1 MSVDA
6 EEARGSGIQVI
17 ARAAEMLRLLQAYP
31 GGLNQAEIG
40 ERLGMA
46 RSTVSRI
53 LNALDDEGLVASRAA
68 RGRYRLGPEIAR
80 MATTVRRSVVFDVH
94 PFIEELSRE
103 LEETVDL
110 SILDG
115 DRATF
120 VDQVVSPH
128 RLRAISAVGE
138 SFPLHCCANGKAL
151 LANLS
156 AEQQARAL
164 PSRLAKLTVN
174 TITTPAALRKELD
187 RVKADGVAYDREEQS
202 EGICAVG
209 AVLKNVGDE
218 MVAVSVPVPSQRFYR
233 RESELAGALLVWVE
247 KVEAWFA
254 KKGDHETRRSA
265 GQ

>member
-1 MSVDA
+1 MSVIS
-6 EEARGSGIQVI
+6 EELRGSGIQVI
-17 ARAAEMLRLLQAYP
+17 ARAAEMLRLLQAHP

-80 MATTVRRSVVFDVH
+80 MATTLRRSVVLDVH
-94 PFIEELSRE
+94 PFMEELSRE

-156 AEQQARAL
+156 VAEQAQAV
-164 PSRLAKLTVN
+164 PSRLARLTAN
-174 TITTPAALRKELD
+174 TITTLAVLRKELE
-187 RVKADGVAYDREEQS
+187 RVRTEGIAYDREEQT

-209 AVLKNVGDE
+209 AVLKGVTDQT
-218 MVAVSVPVPSQRFYR
+218 VAVSVPVPAQRFYR
-233 RESELAGALLVWVE
+233 REAELAQALLAWVE
-247 KVEAWFA
+247 KVDGWFA
-254 KKGDHETRRSA
+254 AA
-265 GQ
+265 GN

>member
-1 MSVDA
+1 VES
-6 EEARGSGIQVI
+6 EESRSNGIQVI
-17 ARAAEMLRLLQAYP
+17 ARAAEMLRLLQAHP

-53 LNALDDEGLVASRAA
+53 LNALDDEGLVAARAV

-80 MATTVRRSVVFDVH
+80 MAATVRRNVVFDLH

-151 LANLS
+151 LASLTP
-156 AEQQARAL
+156 EEQARAL
-164 PSRLAKLTVN
+164 PSRLAKLTAN
-174 TITTPAALRKELD
+174 TITTPAALRKELEQ
-187 RVKADGVAYDREEQS
+187 VKAEGIAYDREEQS

-218 MVAVSVPVPSQRFYR
+218 RVAVSVPVPSQRFYR
-233 RESELAGALLVWVE
+233 REAELAQALLAWVE
-247 KVEAWFA
+247 RV
-254 KKGDHETRRSA
+254 DT
-265 GQ
+265 

>member
-1 MSVDA
+1 VSVES
-6 EEARGSGIQVI
+6 EEARGTGIQVI
-17 ARAAEMLRLLQAYP
+17 ARAAEMLRLLQAHP

-53 LNALDDEGLVASRAA
+53 LNALDDEGLVASRAP

-80 MATTVRRSVVFDVH
+80 MAGTVRRSVVIDVH
-94 PFIEELSRE
+94 PFMEELSRE

-151 LANLS
+151 LANLPP
-156 AEQQARAL
+156 EEQARAV
-164 PSRLAKLTVN
+164 PSRLARLTVN
-174 TITTPAALRKELD
+174 TITTPAALRKELEHI
-187 RVKADGVAYDREEQS
+187 RAEGIAYDREEQS

-209 AVLKNVGDE
+209 AVLRGFSDE
-218 MVAVSVPVPSQRFYR
+218 MIAVSVPVPAQRFYR
-233 RESELAGALLVWVE
+233 RESELAQALLVWVE
-247 KVEAWFA
+247 RV
-254 KKGDHETRRSA
+254 HT
-265 GQ
+265 

>member
-1 MSVDA
+1 VSVDSEA
-6 EEARGSGIQVI
+6 ARGTGIQVI
-17 ARAAEMLRLLQAYP
+17 ARAAEMLRLLQAHP
-31 GGLNQAEIG
+31 GGLNQAEID

-80 MATTVRRSVVFDVH
+80 MANTVRTSVVIDVH
-94 PFIEELSRE
+94 PFMEELSRE
-103 LEETVDL
+103 LGETVDL

-151 LANLS
+151 LANLPP
-156 AEQQARAL
+156 EEQARAV
-164 PSRLAKLTVN
+164 PSRLARLTVN
-174 TITTPAALRKELD
+174 TITTPAALRKELE
-187 RVKADGVAYDREEQS
+187 RIRAEGIAYDREEQS

-209 AVLKNVGDE
+209 AVLRGFSDE
-218 MVAVSVPVPSQRFYR
+218 MIAVSVPVPAQRFYR
-233 RESELAGALLVWVE
+233 RESELAQALLAWVE
-247 KVEAWFA
+247 RV
-254 KKGDHETRRSA
+254 HT
-265 GQ
+265 